1 MDQPVYSV
9 LTQRLAERIADI
21 IRRDGLAVGHRLKE
35 MDLCHALGV
44 SRSPIRKALQL
55 LQTSG
60 IVKSESQ
67 KGFQVARA
75 PEPFETFTSTQ
86 EGLDEDALY
95 LQIARD
101 RLSGILAV
109 ELTESEIM
117 ARYGL
122 ARLQV
127 QRIFNRMAREQL
139 IDRKAGRGWAFRP
152 WLDSVESHR
161 ESYRFRM
168 ILEPAAILEPGYQ
181 VNVAELKKCRREQEA
196 LLAGG
201 IEKATHEQLYLA
213 GVHLHETIAAGSN
226 NRLIL
231 EALRKVNQ
239 LRRIVEY
246 GTQLDKQRL
255 HRQCEEHLTL
265 IDLLLKGER
274 MEASH
279 FLRAHLGGAN
289 ITKLGE

>member
-1 MDQPVYSV
+1 M
-9 LTQRLAERIADI
+9 TQSIKPCLLFDI
-21 IRRDGLAVGHRLKE
+21 DGTLVDTDKVH
-35 MDLCHALGV
+35 
-44 SRSPIRKALQL
+44 
-55 LQTSG
+55 
-60 IVKSESQ
+60 
-67 KGFQVARA
+67 
-75 PEPFETFTSTQ
+75 
-86 EGLDEDALY
+86 
-95 LQIARD
+95 
-101 RLSGILAV
+101 ILAFN
-109 ELTESEIM
+109 EIM

-226 NRLIL
+226 SGEIPSERPSETLGFAARSQRSLCQATIG
-231 EALRKVNQ
+231 
-239 LRRIVEY
+239 RISPP
-246 GTQLDKQRL
+246 
-255 HRQCEEHLTL
+255 HRSLST
-265 IDLLLKGER
+265 
-274 MEASH
+274 
-279 FLRAHLGGAN
+279 
-289 ITKLGE
+289 